1 MMKNKMYSILLLLTC
16 AWLPASVYAAF
27 TQDELDTFANEPPV
41 IKALLES
48 ASASEGDEK
57 DLDGAWK
64 AATKYCEAARYGSAE
79 GVFRLGMLYTI
90 GRGVPANRDYAANL
104 FRIANTHGHFEA
116 QKMLETIESVT
127 EININAMP
135 PCVLDEVLP
144 EKAPVVIVVETPEEL
159 QKKSPAIDAYI
170 ASLPK
175 SKRWVVDLVGT
186 VSKWYKVD
194 PKLVL
199 SIITAES
206 NFKVSA
212 KSNADAHGLM
222 QLIPATSERFNVKNA
237 YNATQNIKGGVAY
250 MRWLLAYFRG
260 DVTLAVAAY
269 NAGEGAVNKYKG
281 VPPYKET
288 QMYVVKVLGL
298 YQSTR
303 HDFDAK
309 VTNASPA
316 LKAIILKAAALEKAT
331 LKKAGL
337 QISGSKKTGLK
348 KVRKK

>member
-1 MMKNKMYSILLLLTC
+1 MMKIKAYQMMQVLLLAL
-16 AWLPASVYAAF
+16 ASSCLSTSVDAAF
-27 TQDELDTFANEPPV
+27 TQDELDTFDNEPPV
-41 IKALLES
+41 VKELLMR
-48 ASASEGDEK
+48 ASVLEGDEK
-57 DLDGAWK
+57 DVDATWK
-64 AATKYCEAARYGSAE
+64 AATKYCEAARDNSAE
-79 GVFRLGMLYTI
+79 GVYRLGMLYTI

-104 FRIANTHGHFEA
+104 FRIASTHGHFEA

-144 EKAPVVIVVETPEEL
+144 EKAPVVIVAETPLE
-159 QKKSPAIDAYI
+159 QQKSPAIDAYV

-212 KSNADAHGLM
+212 QSNADAHGLM
-222 QLIPATSERFNVKNA
+222 QLIPATSARFNVKNA
-237 YNATQNIKGGVAY
+237 YNATQNIKGGVSY
-250 MRWLLAYFRG
+250 MRWLLSYFRG

-288 QMYVVKVLGL
+288 EMYVEKVLGL
-298 YQSTR
+298 YQAKR

-309 VTNASPA
+309 ITAASPA
-316 LKAIILKAAALEKAT
+316 LKAIALKAASLEKAS

-337 QISGSKKTGLK
+337 KNSGLK
-348 KVRKK
+348 KARKK